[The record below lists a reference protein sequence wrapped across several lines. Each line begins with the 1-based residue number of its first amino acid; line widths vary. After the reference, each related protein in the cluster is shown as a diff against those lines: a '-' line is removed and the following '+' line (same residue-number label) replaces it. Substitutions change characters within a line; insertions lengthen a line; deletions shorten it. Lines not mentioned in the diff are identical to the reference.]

1 MFDEKQQKKADFILA
16 NPHARLSSLLKHER
30 KELAVVWCYYSG
42 KIEGNTY
49 SYVETVGL
57 LKDDVTAARR
67 YEDAKMLKN
76 LYNGFVTVLE
86 QITKGE
92 KTAIDRRTVF
102 TLHSMLTDGLV
113 QDRER
118 GTFRTRAVGIT
129 GTSYVPPTDPYEIQ
143 DVFEK
148 IVSQQHDYDNPLERA
163 VYLHC
168 NMARLQPFVDGNKR
182 TSRFLESIVLMNN
195 NIIPPYSTKRE
206 DINAYRRAILS
217 FYEKQD
223 YTPYANYVLNRLIRR
238 INSMSTKTEVRFN
251 LRANKEI

>member
-1 MFDEKQQKKADFILA
+1 MFDEKQQKKANFILA
-16 NPHARLSSLLKHER
+16 SPRAELSSLSKHER

-57 LKDDVTAARR
+57 LKDGVTATRS

-76 LYNGFVTVLE
+76 LYNSFVTVPE

-92 KTAIDRRTVF
+92 KTAIDKRTVF
-102 TLHSMLTDGLV
+102 TLHSMVTDGLV
-113 QDRER
+113 QDSER

-143 DVFEK
+143 DLFED
-148 IVSQQHDYDNPLERA
+148 ILSRQHGYDNPLERA

-206 DINAYRRAILS
+206 DINAYRRGILS
-217 FYEKQD
+217 FYEKQN
-223 YTPYANYVLNRLIRR
+223 YTPYANYFLNRQIRR
-238 INSMSTKTEVRFN
+238 INSMSAKTEVKFD

>member
-1 MFDEKQQKKADFILA
+1 MFDEKQQKKANFILA
-16 NPHARLSSLLKHER
+16 NPHAKLSGLLKHEL

-57 LKDDVTAARR
+57 LKDGITATRS
-67 YEDAKMLKN
+67 YGDAKMLKN
-76 LYNGFVTVLE
+76 LYNSFVTVLE

-102 TLHSMLTDGLV
+102 TLHSMLTDELV
-113 QDRER
+113 QDGER

-129 GTSYVPPTDPYEIQ
+129 GTSYVPPTDAYEIQ
-143 DVFEK
+143 DMFED
-148 IVSQQHDYDNPLERA
+148 ILSRQHGYDNPLERA

-206 DINAYRRAILS
+206 DINTYRRAILS
-217 FYEKQD
+217 FYEKQN
-223 YTPYANYVLNRLIRR
+223 YTPYANYFLNRQIRR
-238 INSMSTKTEVRFN
+238 INSISTKTEVKFD